1 MNGGRLQLC
10 ILEARQNPGYQL
22 SRSCRVCSPA
32 VQLPKGEEAGKELRL
47 RLGDASG
54 ASGDQFLTRTGVILL
69 VCERMHLS
77 EQRSASLTRS
87 TVTAGTLLP
96 AKFKQ
101 TG

>member
-1 MNGGRLQLC
+1 MARSLVCSDENRPRGSTQERRNLSEAGRL
-10 ILEARQNPGYQL
+10 
-22 SRSCRVCSPA
+22 
-32 VQLPKGEEAGKELRL
+32 
-47 RLGDASG
+47 
-54 ASGDQFLTRTGVILL
+54 TLL

-101 TG
+101 T